1 MKSDI
6 VAFLKEMNRKYGLN
20 ALYIPSDDVYCVHRK
35 GRAVQNFTS
44 QQFYDFPRGYR
55 ESMYRPLVKVG
66 LRQNL
71 GEGAYKHQFIINTKQ
86 GIRIC

>member
-6 VAFLKEMNRKYGLN
+6 VRFLKEMHRKYGLN

-44 QQFYDFPRGYR
+44 AQFYDFPKGYR
-55 ESMYRPLVKVG
+55 EQMYRPLVKVG
-66 LRQNL
+66 LARNL
-71 GEGAYKHQFIINTKQ
+71 NESYKNQFVINTKQ
-86 GIRIC
+86 GIKIC